1 MDKNFSSELQGFE
14 EVWKRVSA
22 GRAKPKAPAGL
33 MPGKQQKSKAVRFCG
48 DPPRRGLDYSS
59 PAAIQPCSSSF
70 SSSSPHS
77 STVRKRSS

>member
-1 MDKNFSSELQGFE
+1 MDKNFSSELQGFD

-48 DPPRRGLDYSS
+48 NPPRRG
-59 PAAIQPCSSSF
+59 
-70 SSSSPHS
+70 
-77 STVRKRSS
+77 